1 MIVKGQL
8 IDIKTREPLPRGS
21 VVITSSTGEVIDKSK
36 RTTANDN
43 GVFSIDVFPADY
55 LTCSYIGYEN
65 TIISV
70 KDLSSALNIIGLKYN
85 KSGESTSDLFKGDRG
100 EQTDTGGLE
109 NKPIQWYYWVA
120 FGLFAYYLYKKF
132 KY

>member
-21 VVITSSTGEVIDKSK
+21 VIITSSKGEVIDKSK
-36 RTTANDN
+36 RTTADDS

-55 LTCSYIGYEN
+55 LTCSYIGYKN

-70 KDLSSALNIIGLKYN
+70 KELSSALNIIGLKYH
-85 KSGESTSDLFKGDRG
+85 KAGETTSDLFKGDRG
-100 EQTDTGGLE
+100 EQSDTGGLD
-109 NKPIQWYYWVA
+109 NQPIKWYYWVA
-120 FGLFAYYLYKKF
+120 FGLFGYYIYKKL
-132 KY
+132 K

>member
-8 IDIKTREPLPRGS
+8 IDIDSRETLPRGS
-21 VVITSSTGEVIDKSK
+21 VIITSASGEVIDNNKK
-36 RTTANDN
+36 ATADDK

-55 LTCSYIGYEN
+55 LSCSYIGYE
-65 TIISV
+65 TKIISV
-70 KDLSSALNIIGLKYN
+70 KELSSALNIIGLKYN

-120 FGLFAYYLYKKF
+120 GGLFAYYIYKKF
-132 KY
+132 K